1 MNRIGIRAHDL
12 GRLPAFELAAR
23 IRAIG
28 FDGLQLVPA
37 KALDGPFSIEHAD
50 NLSEAFSG
58 LELMM
63 LGAYFNP
70 IHPDLAVVKE
80 GIAHFKKMLQISG
93 PLSALCVG
101 TETGSL
107 MGSPWGYVPRN
118 HAPETLERVIRVF
131 RELADYAGGTGG
143 IVAIEGAWAHAAYSP
158 EKIRAILDAVASPH
172 LKVVLDLFN
181 FLNPANHEDRMNLFE
196 RSLSALGDDIL
207 IYHLKD
213 YVVEDGVLKQVG
225 LGKGLMDFPA
235 LLHRITERTPDAR
248 LVFEGVTGED
258 IVSSFDLIASLVRK
272 EHRHDV

>member
-1 MNRIGIRAHDL
+1 MNKIGIRAHDL
-12 GRLPAFELAAR
+12 GRLPAALLAAR
-23 IRAIG
+23 IREFG

-37 KALDGPFSIEHAD
+37 KALDGPFSTDHAD
-50 NLSEAFSG
+50 ELSGAFSG

-70 IHPDLAVVKE
+70 IHPDPAVVKE
-80 GIAHFKKMLQISG
+80 GIAQFKKMLLISG

-118 HAPETLERVIRVF
+118 HAPETLEAIIRVF
-131 RELADYAGGTGG
+131 RELADYAAGTGG

-158 EKIRAILDAVASPH
+158 EKVRAVLDGVASPH
-172 LKVVLDLFN
+172 LKVVLDLYN
-181 FLNPANHEDRMNLFE
+181 FLNPANHEDRMNIFDRCLT
-196 RSLSALGDDIL
+196 ALGDDIL

-213 YVVEDGVLKQVG
+213 YVVADGVLKQVG
-225 LGKGLMDFPA
+225 LGQGLMDFPA
-235 LLHRITERTPDAR
+235 LIRRIRERTPDAR

-258 IVSSFDLIASLVRK
+258 VASSFQLISSLVRK
-272 EHRHDV
+272 EP

>member
-12 GRLPAFELAAR
+12 GRLPALELAAR

-37 KALDGPFSIEHAD
+37 KALDGPFSIEHSDSLA
-50 NLSEAFSG
+50 EAFSG

-70 IHPDLAVVKE
+70 IHPDPAVVKE
-80 GIAHFKKMLQISG
+80 GIVQFKKMLQISG

-118 HAPETLERVIRVF
+118 HAPETLETVIRVF

-143 IVAIEGAWAHAAYSP
+143 IVAIEGAWAHAAFSP
-158 EKIRAILDAVASPH
+158 EKIRAVLDGVGSPH
-172 LKVVLDLFN
+172 LKVVLDLYN

-196 RSLSALGDDIL
+196 RCLSAFGDDIL

-213 YVVEDGVLKQVG
+213 YVVEDGVLRQVG
-225 LGKGLMDFPA
+225 LGQGLMDFPA
-235 LLHRITERTPDAR
+235 LIRRIKERTPDAR
-248 LVFEGVTGED
+248 LVFEGVTGDD
-258 IVSSFDLIASLVRK
+258 IASSFQLISSLLRK
-272 EHRHDV
+272 EQRHDL